1 MSEQP
6 TPTDDTTRALLIL
19 LADRINAVNPNE
31 PMTERDRLDLCA
43 ELTDGD
49 EPHHSTLRAL
59 SVEPYCTGT
68 RAEYAARLRARA
80 GAR

>member
-31 PMTERDRLDLCA
+31 PMTEEARLDLCA

-49 EPHHSTLRAL
+49 EPHHSTLRGL
-59 SVEPYCTGT
+59 SYEPHRTST
-68 RAEYAARLRARA
+68 RAEYAARLRTRA
-80 GAR
+80 GVR